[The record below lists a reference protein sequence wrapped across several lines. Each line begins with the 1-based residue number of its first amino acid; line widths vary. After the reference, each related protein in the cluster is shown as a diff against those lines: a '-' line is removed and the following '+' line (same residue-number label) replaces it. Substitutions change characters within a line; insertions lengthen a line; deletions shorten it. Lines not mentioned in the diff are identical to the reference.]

1 MLQGV
6 DWGRVEEQVDTT
18 NNIEK
23 ELPGEE
29 GGGQG
34 REGGG
39 GESQVRREGSR
50 GGREEGSRGVLHE
63 VTALLPSI
71 PNRHPYLN
79 PPAFHSRCLWGVVF
93 LSPFSATSPPPFPF
107 TFPFT
112 FPPPSRHLPA
122 ETQPTISMFQ
132 KLTWVGVWRRCACC
146 LYRTPATAPPP
157 GEEDGS
163 GEGAKKADDR
173 RKQQVQQ
180 VGWSGGGEG
189 VNHSLRQSQ
198 HIKKELACSTHAP
211 PPFLLT
217 AHQG

>member
-29 GGGQG
+29 GGGAG
-34 REGGG
+34 EGGRRGHG
-39 GESQVRREGSR
+39 GYCTRSQ
-50 GGREEGSRGVLHE
+50 
-63 VTALLPSI
+63 PSC
-71 PNRHPYLN
+71 HPYLK
-79 PPAFHSRCLWGVVF
+79 PPAFHSRCLRGVVF
-93 LSPFSATSPPPFPF
+93 LSPFSATS
-107 TFPFT
+107 
-112 FPPPSRHLPA
+112 PPPSRHLPA

-157 GEEDGS
+157 GAEDGS

-173 RKQQVQQ
+173 RKQQ